1 MASVRGGG
9 LGSRGE
15 EEEEEEA
22 GGFCQNFQIM
32 ALESGR
38 GESET
43 EAETGAG
50 KSYNFT
56 RIQLRPATPLT
67 FIGLLSRLQSGG
79 KN

>member
-15 EEEEEEA
+15 EEEEA

-32 ALESGR
+32 ALASGR

-50 KSYNFT
+50 KSNNFT
-56 RIQLRPATPLT
+56 RIQLRPLH
-67 FIGLLSRLQSGG
+67 LSPS
-79 KN
+79 

>member
-1 MASVRGGG
+1 MASVRG
-9 LGSRGE
+9 R
-15 EEEEEEA
+15 EA

-32 ALESGR
+32 APPLVG

-56 RIQLRPATPLT
+56 RIQPSPAQPLT
-67 FIGLLSRLQSGG
+67 FIGLLSQLQSGS
-79 KN
+79 KKLHWSR